1 MIIQFSSGATFAL
14 RGFKLLNRP
23 GIRRFVVIPL
33 LINLVLFAGVI
44 GYGVTQFEAF
54 FEWLHS
60 FLPTWLEWLRWLL
73 WPIFT
78 LTAALLVF
86 FLFTPI
92 ANLIG
97 APFNAMLA
105 EKLELQLT
113 GQSPEEGK
121 GLKDLASEVYLSLR
135 NELKKLAYLLV
146 WTIPLLI
153 LFVIPGIN
161 LLAPFVWF
169 VFSAWMLALEYAD
182 YPMGN
187 HSLAFQEERRLLK
200 KNLSLT
206 LGFGSAVTLITT
218 IPVLNFLVMPV
229 AVAGATA
236 MWVSKLKPSA
246 APRESGTLPSSG
258 KNGMFNADAENHQ
271 TVQKGFKTGG
281 EAGEEYR

>member
-1 MIIQFSSGATFAL
+1 MIKQFSSGATFAL
-14 RGFKLLNRP
+14 RGFTLLNRP
-23 GIRRFVVIPL
+23 GIRHFVVIPL
-33 LINLVLFAGVI
+33 LINLVLFAAVI
-44 GYGVTQFEAF
+44 GYGATQFEAF
-54 FEWLHS
+54 LEWLHS

-78 LTAALLVF
+78 LTAALIVF

-97 APFNAMLA
+97 APFNALLA

-113 GQSPEEGK
+113 GQTPEDGK
-121 GLKDLASEVYLSLR
+121 GFKDLLSEVYLALK
-135 NELKKLAYLLV
+135 NELKKLVYLLV

-161 LLAPFVWF
+161 LLAPLVWF

-187 HSLAFQEERRLLK
+187 HRLAFQEERRLLK

-206 LGFGSAVTLITT
+206 LGFGSAVALITT
-218 IPVLNFLVMPV
+218 IPILNFLVMPA

-236 MWVSKLKPSA
+236 MWVSKLKRSTV
-246 APRESGTLPSSG
+246 PRESHAMLSNS
-258 KNGMFNADAENHQ
+258 NQMN
-271 TVQKGFKTGG
+271 
-281 EAGEEYR
+281 